1 MRIAVDTDVLLDLL
15 VLRAAHVESALRAVN
30 AAQSQGVQLVTTA
43 CVLQNAYFVGQRHYA
58 EYWSLE
64 RWLDLLDSVEL
75 ITVPKAALERAVDY
89 VDYED
94 AVLALS
100 MQHAA
105 VRMLWT
111 RNAKDFKEFA
121 SIAALSPEAYVA
133 GLQS

>member
-15 VLRAAHVESALRAVN
+15 VLRAGHVEQALRAVH

-43 CVLQNAYFVGQRHYA
+43 CVLQNVYFVGQRHYA
-58 EYWSLE
+58 EHWSLD

-75 ITVPKAALERAVDY
+75 IGVPKAALERAVDY

-111 RNAKDFKEFA
+111 RNARDFKEFA
-121 SIAALSPEAYVA
+121 SIAALSPEAYLA
-133 GLQS
+133 GTKS

>member
-15 VLRAAHVESALRAVN
+15 VLRAGHVEPALRAVH
-30 AAQSQGVQLVTTA
+30 AAQSRGVELVTTA
-43 CVLQNAYFVGQRHYA
+43 CVLQNAFFVGQRHYA
-58 EYWSLE
+58 EFWNLE

-75 ITVPKAALERAVDY
+75 IGVPKAALERAVDY

-111 RNAKDFKEFA
+111 RNAKDYKEFA
-121 SIAALSPEAYVA
+121 SIVALSPEAYVA
-133 GLQS
+133 GLNG

>member
-15 VLRAAHVESALRAVN
+15 VLRAGHVGPALRAVY
-30 AAQSQGVQLVTTA
+30 AAQSNGVELVTTA

-58 EYWSLE
+58 EFWSLE

-75 ITVPKAALERAVDY
+75 IAVPKAALERAVDY

-111 RNAKDFKEFA
+111 RNAKDYKEFA

-133 GLQS
+133 GLNG

>member
-15 VLRAAHVESALRAVN
+15 VLRAGHVEQALRAVH
-30 AAQSQGVQLVTTA
+30 AAQTNGVELVTTA
-43 CVLQNAYFVGQRHYA
+43 CVLQNAYFVGQRHYGA
-58 EYWSLE
+58 FWSAD

-75 ITVPKAALERAVDY
+75 IAVPTAALERAVDY

-94 AVLALS
+94 AVLALA

-111 RNAKDFKEFA
+111 RNVKDYKEFP
-121 SIAALSPEAYVA
+121 SIVALSPETYLA
-133 GLQS
+133 GLAG

>member
-15 VLRAAHVESALRAVN
+15 VLRAGHVGPALRAVHT
-30 AAQSQGVQLVTTA
+30 AQSQGVELVATA

-64 RWLDLLDSVEL
+64 RWLDLLDSVDL
-75 ITVPKAALERAVDY
+75 IGVPKAALERAVDY

-100 MQHAA
+100 MQQAA

-111 RNAKDFKEFA
+111 RNAKNFKEFP
-121 SIAALSPEAYVA
+121 SITALSPEAYLA
-133 GLQS
+133 GTGS

>member
-15 VLRAAHVESALRAVN
+15 VLRSGHVEAALRAVH
-30 AAQSQGVQLVTTA
+30 AAQSQGAQLVTTA
-43 CVLQNAYFVGQRHYA
+43 CVLQNAYFVGQRHYS
-58 EYWSLE
+58 EYWSQE

-75 ITVPKAALERAVDY
+75 IGVPKAALERAVDY

-100 MQHAA
+100 MQYAA

-111 RNAKDFKEFA
+111 RNGKDFKEFA
-121 SIAALSPEAYVA
+121 SIAALSPEVYLA
-133 GLQS
+133 GLSS

>member
-1 MRIAVDTDVLLDLL
+1 L
-15 VLRAAHVESALRAVN
+15 ESIFFPLTFI
-30 AAQSQGVQLVTTA
+30 SWQGVLA
-43 CVLQNAYFVGQRHYA
+43 
-58 EYWSLE
+58 
-64 RWLDLLDSVEL
+64 
-75 ITVPKAALERAVDY
+75 PKAALERAVDY

-133 GLQS
+133 GLAS

>member
-1 MRIAVDTDVLLDLL
+1 M
-15 VLRAAHVESALRAVN
+15 
-30 AAQSQGVQLVTTA
+30 
-43 CVLQNAYFVGQRHYA
+43 
-58 EYWSLE
+58 
-64 RWLDLLDSVEL
+64 
-75 ITVPKAALERAVDY
+75 DY

>member
-15 VLRAAHVESALRAVN
+15 VLRAGHVEPALRAVH
-30 AAQSQGVQLVTTA
+30 AAQSQGVELVTTA
-43 CVLQNAYFVGQRHYA
+43 CVLQKTYFVGQRHYA
-58 EYWSLE
+58 EFWSLE

-75 ITVPKAALERAVDY
+75 IGVPNAALERAVDY

-121 SIAALSPEAYVA
+121 SITALSPEAYLA
-133 GLQS
+133 GTRS

>member
-15 VLRAAHVESALRAVN
+15 VLRAGHVGPALRAVH
-30 AAQSQGVQLVTTA
+30 AAQNRGVELVTTA

-58 EYWSLE
+58 EFWSLE

-75 ITVPKAALERAVDY
+75 IAVPKAALERAVDY

-111 RNAKDFKEFA
+111 RNAKDYKEFA

-133 GLQS
+133 GLNG

>member
-1 MRIAVDTDVLLDLL
+1 
-15 VLRAAHVESALRAVN
+15 
-30 AAQSQGVQLVTTA
+30 VQLVTTA

-121 SIAALSPEAYVA
+121 SIAALSPEAYLA
-133 GLQS
+133 GLTT